1 MKGKTWLAAGLLCVW
16 LAGGSIRVEAVSAQ
30 AAILIEQSSGRVL
43 WEQNAD
49 AVLPMASTTKIMTA
63 LCVLEHADLEEN
75 VVIEECMSGIE
86 GSSMYLEVGEEL
98 TVEQLLMGLMLRSG
112 NDAAVALALHVSGSL
127 EAFAQLMNDKA
138 AKLGLENT
146 HFVNP
151 HGLPAQGHHTTA
163 RELAVITAAAYE
175 NETFRHIVCTQEA
188 VVPWKGHPYDRVLS
202 SKNKILTQYA
212 GGNGVKTGYTK
223 AAGRCLVAG
232 AEREDMQLIAVV
244 LNAPDMWNDCMTML
258 DDGFA
263 RYDMTDVLYAN
274 EAAAQVECTFKGRS
288 VRALT
293 EHGVRIPLEEG
304 ENAEV
309 TFHLPEKMDA
319 GVAQG
324 EQIGYAI
331 IDVKGMDAIKVP
343 LIAESTVREPVL
355 HRLRRRVMQ
364 VWRKWYYALP

>member
-1 MKGKTWLAAGLLCVW
+1 MRGKRWLAAGILW
-16 LAGGSIRVEAVSAQ
+16 LSVMLGMAEVGAVSAQ
-30 AAILIEQSSGRVL
+30 AGILIERSTGRVL
-43 WEQNAD
+43 WERNAD
-49 AVLPMASTTKIMTA
+49 EVLPMASTTKIMTA
-63 LCVLEHADLEEN
+63 LCVLENAALED
-75 VVIEECMSGIE
+75 VVKIDARMSGIE
-86 GSSMYLEVGEEL
+86 GSSMYLEAGEEL

-112 NDAAVALALHVSGSL
+112 NDAAVALALHISGSI
-127 EAFAQLMNDKA
+127 EAFAELMNEKA
-138 AKLGLENT
+138 AQLGLTDT

-175 NETFRHIVCTQEA
+175 NETFRRIVSTERA

-202 SKNKILTQYA
+202 NKNKILTLYE

-244 LNAPDMWNDCMTML
+244 LNAPQMWDDCMAMM
-258 DDGFA
+258 DEGFA
-263 RYDMTDVLYAN
+263 HYDMAEVLSEG
-274 EAAAQVECTFKGRS
+274 EAVGEVDFVFGGQTVTALAERT
-288 VRALT
+288 VRL
-293 EHGVRIPLEEG
+293 PLEEG
-304 ENAEV
+304 ENAQV

-319 GVAQG
+319 GVARG

-355 HRLRRRVMQ
+355 HRLRRCVTQ
-364 VWRKWYYALP
+364 VWCKWYYALP